1 MIDELKSVVMQEE
14 PNDLPPYEPTLV
26 EQLNWP
32 CGWFFE
38 DAGDHVIYVSDA
50 PFEAAVEIERLRTAL
65 TQIRDMDVER
75 SSEAWKRHSVK
86 LKLIA
91 SAALGGENG

>member
-1 MIDELKSVVMQEE
+1 MTDLVDQLRAAADDMDGELLPFARMYTQLADRVEAYEVAIRQLVVKK
-14 PNDLPPYEPTLV
+14 N
-26 EQLNWP
+26 
-32 CGWFFE
+32 
-38 DAGDHVIYVSDA
+38 
-50 PFEAAVEIERLRTAL
+50 RLRDAL

-91 SAALGGENG
+91 RAALEETE